1 MRLLTFNDAA
11 LKKQNKGSIT
21 YMRGFALQRA
31 SVGYLVCKT
40 LGEKGQ
46 VEKRMQGSMSL
57 HQ

>member
-1 MRLLTFNDAA
+1 MIQLLERG
-11 LKKQNKGSIT
+11 KGSISRMCG
-21 YMRGFALQRA
+21 YILRRA
-31 SVGYLVCKT
+31 SVAYWVYKM